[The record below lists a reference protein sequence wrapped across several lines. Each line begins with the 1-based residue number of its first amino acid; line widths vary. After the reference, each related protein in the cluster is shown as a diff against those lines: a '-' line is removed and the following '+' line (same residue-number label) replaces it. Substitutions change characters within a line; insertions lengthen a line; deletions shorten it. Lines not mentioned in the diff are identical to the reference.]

1 MVAERTLSVGN
12 EFIAQPQRKVRAK
25 PDREADAL
33 GEVGWYLQRERV
45 RRQEVVADIAKTL
58 DLHPVH
64 LAALEHGD
72 FKYLPKGA
80 QVFEVLARYADYL
93 GYEPEPLVRHYE
105 EVLRARSLHL
115 RAPSNK
121 GETVVWFG
129 DYMQKARNFAHMATG
144 PGMLGVVIAVMI
156 GLISFYTLGPIES
169 GLQRIAEM
177 RGDVKPEGS
186 NIITSSVPKQVQ
198 GSRQAIKRTSPPLE
212 DLQAPVKVAPPSTK
226 QSAALAPEQLE
237 PRQAAVPE
245 PPKLNVPDVQIR
257 VKPLTDSGAETAALP
272 KMARDRLAALIDRDI
287 RDAVQ
292 SAPKRIASAPQA
304 NQTSQTSNSKPK
316 TGIATATDKK
326 RPSGFATNS
335 VYGSTAKDV
344 RVVLKAKQQVWI
356 RVEDNKGNIIFTQ
369 TLGVGD
375 SYRVPAQKG
384 LMLDARNAGALDYTV
399 DGLSRGAVGSPGEI
413 VIGLPLEI
421 TKLTARKN

>member
-12 EFIAQPQRKVRAK
+12 EFIAQPPRKVRAK

-45 RRQEVVADIAKTL
+45 RRQEILADIAKTL
-58 DLHPVH
+58 ELQPVH

-93 GYEPEPLVRHYE
+93 GYEPEPLVTHYE

-121 GETVVWFG
+121 DETVVWFG

-156 GLISFYTLGPIES
+156 GLISFYTLGPIDS

-177 RGDVKPEGS
+177 RGAVKPQGS
-186 NIITSSVPKQVQ
+186 NIITSTVPKQVQ
-198 GSRQAIKRTSPPLE
+198 GSRQAIKRTSPPLQ
-212 DLQAPVKVAPPSTK
+212 DLQATVKVAPPSAK
-226 QSAALAPEQLE
+226 QSVALAPVQPE
-237 PRQAAVPE
+237 PRQVAVPE
-245 PPKLNVPDVQIR
+245 PPKLDVPDVQIR
-257 VKPLTDSGAETAALP
+257 VKPLTDSGAEATALP

-292 SAPKRIASAPQA
+292 SAPKRIAGPAQT
-304 NQTSQTSNSKPK
+304 NQTSSSKPQ

-326 RPSGFATNS
+326 SPSAFATNS
-335 VYGSTAKDV
+335 VYGNTAKDV

-375 SYRVPAQKG
+375 SYRVPNQQG
-384 LMLDARNAGALDYTV
+384 LMLDARNAGSLDYTV

-413 VIGLPLEI
+413 VIGLPLDVS
-421 TKLTARKN
+421 KLATRRN